1 MRTFK
6 ETKDA
11 ALDALKGKWGNY
23 CCITLIY
30 FIITGIISNIPYL
43 FGKTNI
49 IGIVC
54 CVLICLALLPPLAY
68 SLTVI
73 FLKAYRGID
82 SKIADLFNGYKD
94 FVRIFL
100 TMFLKG
106 IYILLWSLLLVIPG
120 IVKAISYTM
129 TELVLND
136 NPELKYDKAI
146 SRSSQLMRGHK
157 MDYFLFALSFIG
169 WVILCMMTFGI
180 GYFWLIPYFHT
191 AKAGFYNDLL
201 AEEGRNGA
209 GNIENEPQP
218 EILPAE

>member
-6 ETKDA
+6 EIKDA
-11 ALDALKGKWGNY
+11 ALAALKGKWGNY

-30 FIITGIISNIPYL
+30 SLITGIISNIASL
-43 FGKTNI
+43 LVKVDVI
-49 IGIVC
+49 IGTIC
-54 CVLICLALLPPLAY
+54 CILICLALLPPFGY
-68 SLTVI
+68 SLTVV

-94 FVRIFL
+94 FLRIVL
-100 TMFLKG
+100 TMLLKC
-106 IYILLWSLLLVIPG
+106 IYILLWSLLLVVPG
-120 IVKAISYTM
+120 IVKTISYAM
-129 TELVLND
+129 TEFVLND
-136 NPELKYDKAI
+136 NPDLKYDKAI

-169 WVILCMMTFGI
+169 WAILCMMTFGI

-201 AEEGRNGA
+201 AEEAKA
-209 GNIENEPQP
+209 GNIGNEPQP